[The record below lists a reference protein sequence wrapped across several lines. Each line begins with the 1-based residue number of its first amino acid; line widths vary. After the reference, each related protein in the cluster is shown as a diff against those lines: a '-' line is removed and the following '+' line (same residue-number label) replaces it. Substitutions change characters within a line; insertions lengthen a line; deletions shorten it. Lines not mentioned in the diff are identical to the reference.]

1 MNNNNNLY
9 QIEFQLLILYIQLLC
24 YVATISNIAR
34 FYNVYFLG
42 QINESFCLSVCLS
55 VCPIP
60 SKSSLEKDFLYLNDG
75 RARLQDSSTLTIP
88 SQNIMKW
95 KN

>member
-9 QIEFQLLILYIQLLC
+9 QIEFQLLILYIQSLC

-55 VCPIP
+55 VPYHLNQA
-60 SKSSLEKDFLYLNDG
+60 SKKTFC
-75 RARLQDSSTLTIP
+75 I
-88 SQNIMKW
+88 
-95 KN
+95 